1 MKIKR
6 TSIISGIERVKDIPV
21 NPEDWVN
28 YDMGYLSIDEAMPY
42 LNDEDIS
49 FIISGITKDE
59 WENAFKMKVE

>member
-6 TSIISGIERVKDIPV
+6 TSIISGIERVRDIPV

-42 LNDEDIS
+42 LNDEDTS
-49 FIISGITKDE
+49 FIISGITKEE
-59 WENAFKMKVE
+59 WESAFKVKAE